1 MLPTLPSPAPRV
13 LVLATAEGDLL
24 RESHISHRL
33 EVAGFEVHPVADATE
48 VHTLVVSLEI
58 EAVGALF
65 SCRCIDSNPRPNLA
79 PPPLITHHHPFTC
92 SPCRH
97 VR

>member
-65 SCRCIDSNPRPNLA
+65 LLPLHRQQPTAKPC
-79 PPPLITHHHPFTC
+79 PPPPHHPFTY

-97 VR
+97 ER